1 MDGGDIVMKEIK
13 HGTIF
18 QTLEKWAPKSL
29 AYDWDNVG
37 LQVGAMNDRTKNV
50 LVTLDVLESTVDEA
64 IEQDVNLIIAH
75 HPMIFKA
82 LKSID
87 FNSPKGRVIKK
98 LIEHNIT
105 VYAAHTNL
113 DIAKGGV
120 NDLLIDVFPIKE
132 KTNLIPFKN
141 EILYKLVVFVPLD
154 HEENLR
160 DALSEAGAGHIG
172 AYSHCSFRSEGQGTF
187 KPLEGTNP
195 FIGEQGELTIVDEV
209 KLETIVPEA
218 KLQAVLTAMEKA
230 HPYEEVAHDIIP
242 LKQTGESY
250 GLGRVGTLEE
260 AVDFDDFVNQ
270 VKEAY
275 KVETVSLVSK
285 DEKPVKKIAVLGGSG
300 QSYIEQAK
308 RMGADVYI
316 TGDIT
321 FHQAQDAMEMDLQ
334 LIDPGHYVEEIMKVA
349 TKKYV
354 EKHFPQ
360 LKVIESKVNTNPFQ
374 FR

>member
-1 MDGGDIVMKEIK
+1 MKQVK
-13 HGTIF
+13 HQTII
-18 QTLEKWAPKSL
+18 QTLEKWAPKDL

-37 LQVGAMNDRTKNV
+37 LQVGAMNDRTTNV
-50 LVTLDVLESTVDEA
+50 LVTLDVLESTVYEA
-64 IEQDVNLIIAH
+64 IEQDANLIIAH
-75 HPMIFKA
+75 HPMIFKP

-87 FNSPKGRVIKK
+87 FDTPKGRVIKK

-132 KTNLIPFKN
+132 KKHLIPFKN
-141 EILYKLVVFVPLD
+141 ETLFKLVVFVPLG
-154 HEENLR
+154 HEVELG
-160 DALSEAGAGHIG
+160 DALSKAGAGHIG
-172 AYSHCSFRSEGQGTF
+172 AYSHCTFQARGQGTF

-195 FIGEQGELTIVDEV
+195 FIGTRDELTVVDEV
-209 KLETIVPEA
+209 KLETIVPEG
-218 KLQAVLTAMEKA
+218 KLQSVLRAMEKA

-242 LKQTGESY
+242 LKQTGETY

-260 AVDFDDFVNQ
+260 AVAFDDFVSQ
-270 VKEAY
+270 VKQAY
-275 KVETVSLVSK
+275 NIETVAIVSK
-285 DEKPVKKIAVLGGSG
+285 NKKPVKKIAVLGGSG
-300 QSYIEQAK
+300 QSYINQAK
-308 RMGADVYI
+308 QMGADVYI

-334 LIDPGHYVEEIMKVA
+334 LIDPGHYVEEIMKQASKNYLV
-349 TKKYV
+349 
-354 EKHFPQ
+354 KHFPQ
-360 LKVIESKVNTNPFQ
+360 LKVNESTVNTNPFQ

>member
-1 MDGGDIVMKEIK
+1 MKQVK
-13 HGTIF
+13 HQTII
-18 QTLEKWAPKSL
+18 QKLEEWAPKNL

-37 LQVGAMNDRTKNV
+37 LQVGAMNDTTKKV

-64 IEQDVNLIIAH
+64 IEQDANLIIAH
-75 HPMIFKA
+75 HPMIFKP

-113 DIAKGGV
+113 DIANGGV
-120 NDLLIDVFPIKE
+120 NDLLIDVFPITK

-141 EILYKLVVFVPLD
+141 EALFKLVVFVPVS
-154 HEENLR
+154 HETELR
-160 DALSEAGAGHIG
+160 NALSDAGAGHIG
-172 AYSHCSFRSEGQGTF
+172 AYSHCSFRAEGQGTF

-195 FIGEQGELTIVDEV
+195 YIGTKNELTVVDEV
-209 KLETIVPEA
+209 KLETIVAEE
-218 KLQAVLTAMEKA
+218 KLPSVLHAMEAA
-230 HPYEEVAHDIIP
+230 HPYEEVAHDILP
-242 LKQTGESY
+242 LKQTGQAY
-250 GLGRVGTLEE
+250 GLGRVGELENP
-260 AVDFDDFVNQ
+260 VPFDEFVNQ
-270 VKEAY
+270 VKKAY
-275 KVETVSLVSK
+275 SVDTLTVVSK
-285 DEKPVKKIAVLGGSG
+285 NEKTVKKIAVLGGSG
-300 QSYIEQAK
+300 QSYINQAK
-308 RMGADVYI
+308 KMGADVYI

-349 TKKYV
+349 TKSYL

-360 LKVIESKVNTNPFQ
+360 LEVNESNVNTNPFQ